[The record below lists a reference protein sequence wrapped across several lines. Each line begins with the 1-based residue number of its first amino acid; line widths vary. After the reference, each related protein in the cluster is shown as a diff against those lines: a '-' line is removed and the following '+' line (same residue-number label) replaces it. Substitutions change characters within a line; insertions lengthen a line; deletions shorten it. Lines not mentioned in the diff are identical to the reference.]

1 MATLGVF
8 TFMWNWNN
16 FMGPLIYLNSRIKFT
31 IPLFIMSFQ
40 NGYTR
45 NWNLLMAAATVSV
58 LPVVI
63 IYIFTQR
70 YFIEGVVLSGMK
82 G

>member
-1 MATLGVF
+1 MA
-8 TFMWNWNN
+8 
-16 FMGPLIYLNSRIKFT
+16 
-31 IPLFIMSFQ
+31 FQ

-58 LPVVI
+58 LPIII
-63 IYIFTQR
+63 IYIFAQR
-70 YFIEGVVLSGMK
+70 YFIEGVVLSGVK